1 MKRKGRASG
10 DWAAS
15 ERDNLPR
22 DPEDPG
28 TSPESAELTYQPHSD
43 FSLFLGHNLSTAI
56 EIQFT
61 LDIPGPMKFA
71 KILKS
76 SKIKKLTHETVSF
89 AFFT

>member
-43 FSLFLGHNLSTAI
+43 FSLFLGHTLSTAI